1 MNGGGTGSSSSDV
14 FATPTEEFSQSPV
27 VEHDFQPQKSVA
39 FSMPYSS
46 VGSNQRK
53 IIAFKVKHLEMTMV
67 QRTYDLKVALKLGA
81 VTLDQFR
88 WRNEQERV
96 LNVIQT
102 PKYDN
107 NDDYLFTVHYN
118 NCKKN
123 SPEFATKYESVEQ
136 EVAIDFS
143 TLLLLLH
150 EDALNELIQLAND
163 FQVRM
168 EAVAKKQESDS
179 TAQQPKDHFATIH
192 EEESAATA
200 LLNAARERLPTI
212 LEDDGIVTSS
222 SNKGKLVVLK
232 FVPFCFN

>member
-27 VEHDFQPQKSVA
+27 EQDYHPHKSVA
-39 FSMPYSS
+39 FNVPYGGS

-53 IIAFKVKHLEMTMV
+53 IIAFKVKQLEMTMV

-107 NDDYLFTVHYN
+107 NDDYLFTVNYSN
-118 NCKKN
+118 V
-123 SPEFATKYESVEQ
+123 SG
-136 EVAIDFS
+136 IDEAV
-143 TLLLLLH
+143 LLNPN
-150 EDALNELIQLAND
+150 NELSFLLD
-163 FQVRM
+163 F
-168 EAVAKKQESDS
+168 
-179 TAQQPKDHFATIH
+179 
-192 EEESAATA
+192 
-200 LLNAARERLPTI
+200 
-212 LEDDGIVTSS
+212 
-222 SNKGKLVVLK
+222 
-232 FVPFCFN
+232 